1 MPDSIELHISNIHT
15 KLQLLLKKH
24 TTLLKENQQ
33 LKKEIEG
40 YESKEKN
47 LIEKADQLQLQV
59 NILKASAGKLEGEE
73 KSAFEKSI
81 NRYIRSI
88 DKCINILNE

>member
-1 MPDSIELHISNIHT
+1 MPDSIEIHIKNIQS

-24 TTLLKENQQ
+24 AFLSEENRQ
-33 LKKEIEG
+33 LKKESENFQL
-40 YESKEKN
+40 KEN
-47 LIEKADQLQLQV
+47 ALIEKTKQLQQQV
-59 NILKASAGKLEGEE
+59 NILKTSAGQMDGKE
-73 KSAFEKSI
+73 KIDFEKSI